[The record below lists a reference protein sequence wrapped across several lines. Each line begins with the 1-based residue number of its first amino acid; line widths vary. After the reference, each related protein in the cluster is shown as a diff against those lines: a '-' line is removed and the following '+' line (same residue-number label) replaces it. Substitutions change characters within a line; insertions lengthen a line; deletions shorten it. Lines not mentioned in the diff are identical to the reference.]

1 MSLKQ
6 NKIKTKDRIESQ
18 HDTEALIQ
26 EQPECQLMLFQFAG
40 SRIEAQTW
48 QFRENF
54 VCNLLKRLFFKA
66 SLCLPYGLVNMIFR
80 KRLTMLVDQSAVS
93 FCDNLFTSFVGSI
106 KGGTN

>member
-1 MSLKQ
+1 MLWLNFILDLKTIFPLFSGWYCITMSLKQ

-26 EQPECQLMLFQFAG
+26 EQPECQLMLFQFSG

-54 VCNLLKRLFFKA
+54 V
-66 SLCLPYGLVNMIFR
+66 
-80 KRLTMLVDQSAVS
+80 
-93 FCDNLFTSFVGSI
+93 
-106 KGGTN
+106 